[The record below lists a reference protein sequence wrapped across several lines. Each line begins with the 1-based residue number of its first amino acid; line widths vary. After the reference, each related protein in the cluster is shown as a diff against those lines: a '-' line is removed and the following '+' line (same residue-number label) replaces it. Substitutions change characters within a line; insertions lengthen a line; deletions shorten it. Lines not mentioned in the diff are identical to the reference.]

1 MGEGYIAV
9 VLPKLHEVDKALSE
23 LMTEADYEV
32 LLKQYKIS
40 GPGMGDDE
48 SIGKNDE
55 TQGTMS
61 PGGNV

>member
-1 MGEGYIAV
+1 
-9 VLPKLHEVDKALSE
+9 
-23 LMTEADYEV
+23 MTEADYED

-61 PGGNV
+61 PGGEPNYSSCSIVKSWL